1 MSGVFVVAA
10 RRTAVAP
17 RNGAFAAVEPAVLAD
32 AVIRAVCADAGIA
45 AADIDEVVLGNAL
58 YGGGNPARVAAL
70 LAGLPEAMPASTID
84 TQCCAGLDAILMAAA
99 RIRAGEADAIVAGGL
114 ESFSRAPLRAHRP
127 LDAQASPEPYDRP
140 PFSPWPSRDPDMIPA
155 AARLADEWDMPRAA
169 QEAFAVESHR
179 KALAR
184 GAVAGEIVPVAGLAS
199 DAFARRLS
207 PALCA
212 RLPVLAGSA
221 SHGVTAAT
229 VAVEADA
236 AAAVML
242 VSEAALKRLRPSG
255 RTIRLVGGARR
266 GGDPE
271 RPGLAPVAAARAVMQ
286 RSGVTLADIT
296 VAEIMEAFAVQAMIG
311 AAALGLDPARLNPGG
326 GALSRG
332 HPIGASG
339 AIVAVRLWH
348 ELQAAPS
355 GAVALGA
362 IAAAGGLGSAI
373 LLRAEEAP

>member
-1 MSGVFVVAA
+1 MAAA

-17 RNGAFAAVEPAVLAD
+17 RGGAFARIEAADLAD
-32 AVIRAVCADAGIA
+32 AVLRAVCADTGVA
-45 AADIDEVVLGNAL
+45 ATDIDEVMLGNAL

-70 LAGLPEAMPASTID
+70 RAGLPEEMPASTID
-84 TQCCAGLDAILMAAA
+84 TQCCAGVDAILLAAA
-99 RIRAGEADAIVAGGL
+99 RIRAGDADVIIAGGL
-114 ESFSRAPLRAHRP
+114 ESFSRAPVRAHRP
-127 LDAQASPEPYDRP
+127 LDATAAPQPYERP
-140 PFSPWPSRDPDMIPA
+140 PFTPWPSRDPDMIPA
-155 AARLADEWDMPRAA
+155 AAQLAAEWDIARAA
-169 QEAFAVESHR
+169 QEAFAVDSHR

-184 GAVAGEIVPVAGLAS
+184 GPAAGEIVPVAGLAS
-199 DAFARRLS
+199 DAFTRRLS
-207 PALCA
+207 AGLCA

-236 AAAVML
+236 AAAVL
-242 VSEAALKRLRPSG
+242 LASEAGLRRLHPAG
-255 RTIRLVGGARR
+255 RVIRVIGGARR

-271 RPGLAPVAAARAVMQ
+271 RPGVAPIAAAQDAMR
-286 RSGVTLADIT
+286 RTGVTLPEIAL
-296 VAEIMEAFAVQAMIG
+296 AEIMEAFAVQAMIC
-311 AAALGLDPARLNPGG
+311 AQEIGLDPVRVNPGG
-326 GALSRG
+326 GALARG

-362 IAAAGGLGSAI
+362 IAAAGGLGSAV
-373 LLRAEEAP
+373 LLRAEGAP

>member
-1 MSGVFVVAA
+1 MSAVLIAAA

-17 RNGAFAAVEPAVLAD
+17 RHGAFAQVEVVALAD
-32 AVIRAVCADAGIA
+32 AVLRAVCDDTGVVL
-45 AADIDEVVLGNAL
+45 ADIDEVILGNAL

-70 LAGLPEAMPASTID
+70 SAGLPEALPASTID
-84 TQCCAGLDAILMAAA
+84 TQCCAGLDAILLAAA
-99 RIRAGEADAIVAGGL
+99 RIRAGEADVIIAGGL

-127 LDAQASPEPYDRP
+127 RAAGAAPQPYERP
-140 PFSPWPSRDPDMIPA
+140 PFTPWPARDPDMIPA
-155 AARLADEWDMPRAA
+155 AARLAAEWDMSRTA

-179 KALAR
+179 KALVR
-184 GAVAGEIVPVAGLAS
+184 GPAAGEIVPVAGLAS

-212 RLPVLAGSA
+212 RLPVLAGDA
-221 SHGVTAAT
+221 RHGVTAAT

-236 AAAVML
+236 AAAVLL
-242 VSEAALKRLRPSG
+242 VSEAGLRRLRPAG
-255 RTIRLVGGARR
+255 RPVRVLGGARR

-271 RPGLAPVAAARAVMQ
+271 RPGVAPVAAAQDAMR
-286 RSGVTLADIT
+286 RSDVALSDIAA
-296 VAEIMEAFAVQAMIG
+296 AEIMEAFAVQAMIC
-311 AAALGLDPARLNPGG
+311 ARELGLDPALVNPGG
-326 GALSRG
+326 GALARG

-348 ELQAAPS
+348 ELQAARS

-362 IAAAGGLGSAI
+362 IAAAGGLGSAL
-373 LLRAEEAP
+373 LLRMEDGP